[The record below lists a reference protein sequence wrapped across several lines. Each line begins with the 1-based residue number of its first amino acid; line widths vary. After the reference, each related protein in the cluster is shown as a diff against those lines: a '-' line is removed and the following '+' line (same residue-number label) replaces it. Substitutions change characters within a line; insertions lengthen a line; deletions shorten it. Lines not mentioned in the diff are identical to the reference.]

1 MNTGFF
7 WLCVCVC
14 CNVVEQSC
22 GVGTRIQ
29 DIRSNV
35 MEAFLIGNQNSSQ
48 SQIPKLWGA

>member
-1 MNTGFF
+1 MGYFVFEAGFDSLF
-7 WLCVCVC
+7 VHVILHEYWVFFVVCVC

-35 MEAFLIGNQNSSQ
+35 MEAF
-48 SQIPKLWGA
+48 